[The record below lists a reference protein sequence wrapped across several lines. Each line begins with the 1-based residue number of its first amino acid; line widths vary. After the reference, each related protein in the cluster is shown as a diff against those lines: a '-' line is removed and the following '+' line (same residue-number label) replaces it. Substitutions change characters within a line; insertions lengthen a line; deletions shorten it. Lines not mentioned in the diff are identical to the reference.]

1 MTLNGR
7 RAINW
12 TQEGLNAAGDVLAT
26 SLLVALKLGLVLLFL
41 WYVVAL
47 IDAAPGRMGKILVIG
62 PMVVVLLI
70 PTWTFFTAERTT
82 DEGKAAPPPRGR
94 IGPYVLLVI
103 VPIVIVG
110 VLSAAYR
117 KFHPGAWLFSTSLL
131 HGTEYALDVIW
142 KQIWP

>member
-1 MTLNGR
+1 MIWNGR

-47 IDAAPGRMGKILVIG
+47 IDVAPGLMGKALVIG
-62 PMVVVLLI
+62 PMVIVLLI
-70 PTWTFFTAERTT
+70 PAWTFFTAERTRT
-82 DEGKAAPPPRGR
+82 DGNATQAPRGR

-110 VLSAAYR
+110 LLSATYR
-117 KFHPGAWLFSTSLL
+117 KFHPGTWLFSTSLL
-131 HGTEYALDVIW
+131 HETEYALDVIW

>member
-1 MTLNGR
+1 MTSNGR

-26 SLLVALKLGLVLLFL
+26 SLLVALKLGLVLLFV

-47 IDAAPGRMGKILVIG
+47 IDVAPGLMGKVLVVG
-62 PMVVVLLI
+62 PMVAVLVI

-82 DEGKAAPPPRGR
+82 NDGKATTSPRGR

-131 HGTEYALDVIW
+131 HETEYALDVMW